1 MGDKINKICY
11 HVMDDESK
19 CSSIDLT
26 VAGQKKNE
34 TRKGK
39 ETCPANNTWPNILKD
54 TNNVYQYY
62 KCYQCNT
69 WQTLYYIMHFFIE
82 PHNGSLSCFEY
93 IYVGKQPYIQKPY
106 ILQKLWFKNVFN

>member
-39 ETCPANNTWPNILKD
+39 ETCPANNT
-54 TNNVYQYY
+54 
-62 KCYQCNT
+62 
-69 WQTLYYIMHFFIE
+69 
-82 PHNGSLSCFEY
+82 
-93 IYVGKQPYIQKPY
+93 
-106 ILQKLWFKNVFN
+106 